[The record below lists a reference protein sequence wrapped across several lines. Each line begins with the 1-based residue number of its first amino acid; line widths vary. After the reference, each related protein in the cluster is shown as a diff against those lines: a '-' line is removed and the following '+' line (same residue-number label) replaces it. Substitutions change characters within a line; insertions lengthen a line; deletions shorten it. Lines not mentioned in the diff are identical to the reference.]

1 MTKVWIVG
9 PAGGGKTA
17 LQTRLRGYRTRQD
30 SAAAAGENSPRP
42 QTRALPADE
51 FSFGLS
57 PTDGTAAAGRLV
69 YVDRAAHHDPAAVPA
84 GADVWLVPE
93 GEEALG
99 GDFEAAYLQDELRDI
114 GGTLTLLPQLLAS
127 AASGVTLPRAP
138 AQRIDRRLRWGLRY
152 LELRDDLLDDP
163 QLLAAA
169 SLVPP
174 AQRLVSVRRQR
185 PPGDAAA
192 WEALRQAA
200 EKAALWDW
208 PLELGPRPELGI
220 RTPWLA
226 SLHARHPGE
235 SLEDAIERLRAAGAS
250 AELLKLAI
258 PIHNLAELAAGHAW
272 ARRDPTRHQFLPSCP
287 VGSGRW
293 AWYRLWRGKHQRLN
307 FLRETAAAGTA
318 PSPDQPL
325 LYEWLVRHAA
335 AGAEGESANG
345 GPPFAALLGDPVA
358 HSRTPAEQRLYF
370 QSFGWPV
377 FLIAVTEADL
387 QSCAPLPVLAEL
399 GLRAAAVTAPRKHDG
414 RRWLTHTGGTF
425 IVSAPDDPA
434 DVCNTLG
441 RSSEGRFFGTNTD
454 GIGLRAGWQT
464 LCAQDATLATARVA
478 LWGGGGTA
486 ELLRTSFPDAVAFS
500 ARSGQPRA
508 ADMAARAPAWS
519 PAVVVWAV
527 GRSRQ
532 PQCAWPPP
540 SWQPRLIF
548 DLNYSDDSPGREYAH
563 RCGARY
569 ESGLRFFRAQA
580 AAQRQFWDRVLFS
593 P

>member
-9 PAGGGKTA
+9 SAGGGKTA
-17 LQTRLRGYRTRQD
+17 LQTRLRGYTASRDSSVVEDETR
-30 SAAAAGENSPRP
+30 AAQPPRP
-42 QTRALPADE
+42 SSGGE
-51 FSFGLS
+51 FTFSLS
-57 PTDGTAAAGRLV
+57 PSEGAPAAGRVV
-69 YVDRAAHHDPAAVPA
+69 YVDRAAHHHPALVPT

-99 GDFEAAYLQDELRDI
+99 GDFEAAYLRDQLREV
-114 GGTLTLLPQLLAS
+114 GGTLTLLPQLLAA
-127 AASGVTLPRAP
+127 AASGPAP
-138 AQRIDRRLRWGLRY
+138 TDSLAERIDRRLRWGLRY
-152 LELRDDLLDDP
+152 LELRDDLLDDR

-169 SLVPP
+169 ALVPP
-174 AQRLVSVRRQR
+174 AQRLVSIRRQR
-185 PPGDAAA
+185 PPTGAATA

-200 EKAALWDW
+200 ESAALWDW
-208 PLELGPRPELGI
+208 PLELGPRPELGL

-226 SLHARHPGE
+226 SLHTRHPGE
-235 SLEDAIERLRAAGAS
+235 SLDDAIRRLSAAGAT

-258 PIHNLAELAAGHAW
+258 PIHNLAELLAGHAW
-272 ARRDPTRHQFLPSCP
+272 VRRDPARHQFLPSCGA
-287 VGSGRW
+287 GSGRW
-293 AWYRLWRGKHQRLN
+293 AWYRLWRGKSQHLN

-335 AGAEGESANG
+335 AGAKAD

-370 QSFGWPV
+370 ESRGWPV
-377 FLIAVTEADL
+377 FLIAITEADL
-387 QSCAPLPVLAEL
+387 QSCEPLQVLAEL

-414 RRWLTHTGGTF
+414 RRWLADSGGTF
-425 IVSAPDDPA
+425 VPSAAGDPT

-441 RSSEGRFFGTNTD
+441 RAPDGRFFGTNTD

-464 LCAQDATLATARVA
+464 LCAQDATLVKARVA

-486 ELLRTSFPDAVAFS
+486 ALLRTAFPDAIAFS
-500 ARSGQPRA
+500 ARTGQPRA
-508 ADMAARAPAWS
+508 AVAASSDPAWS
-519 PAVVVWAV
+519 PEVVVWAV

-532 PQCAWPPP
+532 PQCSWPSP

-548 DLNYSDDSPGREYAH
+548 DLNYSDDSPGREYAE
-563 RCGARY
+563 RCGACY

-580 AAQRQFWDRVLFS
+580 AAQRQFWDQVLCQ